1 MARQAWYG
9 GPRKGAA
16 FMPVVHGN
24 GARGATK
31 SVGKRRSEKPLVQ
44 PQTTTNDLDTDLDWM
59 DDELI
64 LDEDSIE
71 VLGDVELDEPDT
83 LNHDMTTASARQRIE
98 IAAEEAWLRSAIS
111 DFDEY

>member
-1 MARQAWYG
+1 MARQASYG

-31 SVGKRRSEKPLVQ
+31 SVRKQQ
-44 PQTTTNDLDTDLDWM
+44 PKNNQTKTQTATSDLHTDLDWM
-59 DDELI
+59 EDELI
-64 LDEDSIE
+64 LDEDQVE
-71 VLGDVELDEPDT
+71 ALADVDLDETETMDYV
-83 LNHDMTTASARQRIE
+83 MTTASARQRIE